1 MTMPPGVGKFVLTTH
16 VVCSVGWIGAVV
28 AYLALVVAALSSGD
42 DATVRGAFVAME
54 LTYFVLVPLALGALL
69 TGVVQS
75 LGTTWGLFRHYWV
88 ILKLVLTVLAAF
100 VLLLNMQSVAA
111 LADAAA
117 SESGELPGAGGQLL
131 HAGVGSLVLV
141 VTMVLAIYKPR
152 GMTRSG
158 ARRQRKLRDRVRD
171 QRAERAPMA
180 VGS

>member
-1 MTMPPGVGKFVLTTH
+1 MKMTPGVRKFVRTAH

-28 AYLALVVAALSSGD
+28 AYLALVVAALTSRD
-42 DATVRGAFVAME
+42 DATVRAAFVAME

-88 ILKLVLTVLAAF
+88 IFKLALTVLAAF
-100 VLLLNMQSVAA
+100 VLLLNMQSVTA
-111 LADAAA
+111 LADATA
-117 SESGELPGAGGQLL
+117 SESRELPGAGGQLL

-141 VTMVLAIYKPR
+141 VAMILAIYKPR

-158 ARRQRKLRDRVRD
+158 ARRQRELRDHGRD
-171 QRAERAPMA
+171 QRTERAPMP